1 MVAKPL
7 LKKFKDLTN
16 EEQKKIVEQV
26 KDIPE
31 FAKKTKKQIK
41 NTLNKVFTKAMDSKQ
56 KLINIMRKQL
66 RERKPPIDV
75 TDTFRGKGKE
85 TTMVNRVPP
94 EQQMTK
100 NKAMDLNLFEVP
112 QETIDKNIMRNT
124 LKKSGGGSLKS
135 NRSYRGYGKA
145 RRG

>member
-1 MVAKPL
+1 MKKAL
-7 LKKFKDLTN
+7 LKKFKDLTTK
-16 EEQKKIVEQV
+16 EQDEIVEQV

-75 TDTFRGKGKE
+75 SDTLRGRGRE

>member
-1 MVAKPL
+1 MKKAL
-7 LKKFKDLTN
+7 LKKFKDLTM
-16 EEQKKIVEQV
+16 EQQKKVVEQV

-31 FAKKTKKQIK
+31 FAGKKVGEIKKK
-41 NTLNKVFTKAMDSKQ
+41 LKEVFTKDMSSKQ
-56 KLINIMRKQL
+56 KLINSMRKKL

-75 TDTFRGKGKE
+75 SDTLRGKGKE

-100 NKAMDLNLFEVP
+100 NKTMDLNLFEVP
-112 QETIDKNIMRNT
+112 QETIDKNIMKNT

-135 NRSYRGYGKA
+135 NRSYRGYGAA
-145 RRG
+145 RKG

>member
-1 MVAKPL
+1 MKKAL
-7 LKKFKDLTN
+7 LKKFKDLTTK
-16 EEQKKIVEQV
+16 EQDEIVEQV

-31 FAKKTKKQIK
+31 FAGKKVGEIKKK
-41 NTLNKVFTKAMDSKQ
+41 LKEVFTKDMSSKQ
-56 KLINIMRKQL
+56 KLINSMRKKL

-75 TDTFRGKGKE
+75 SDTLRGKGKE

-112 QETIDKNIMRNT
+112 QETIDKNIMKNT
-124 LKKSGGGSLKS
+124 LKKSGGGRL
-135 NRSYRGYGKA
+135 RSYRGYGAA
-145 RRG
+145 RKG

>member
-1 MVAKPL
+1 MKKVL
-7 LKKFKDLTN
+7 VKKFKDLTSK
-16 EEQKKIVEQV
+16 EQDEIVEQV

-31 FAKKTKKQIK
+31 FAKKTNKQIK

-56 KLINIMRKQL
+56 KLINIMRKKL
-66 RERKPPIDV
+66 RDKKPPIDIS
-75 TDTFRGKGKE
+75 DTLTGKGKE

-94 EQQMTK
+94 KQQMTK
-100 NKAMDLNLFEVP
+100 NQAMDLDLFEVP
-112 QETIDKNIMRNT
+112 QETIDKSIMKNT

>member
-31 FAKKTKKQIK
+31 FANKTIKQIK
-41 NTLNKVFTKAMDSKQ
+41 NKLKEVFSKDVSSKQ
-56 KLINIMRKQL
+56 RLINSMRKKL
-66 RERKPPIDV
+66 RDRKPDFDP
-75 TDTFRGKGKE
+75 TDTFDKS
-85 TTMVNRVPP
+85 TMVGRVPP
-94 EQQMTK
+94 KQQMTK
-100 NKAMDLNLFEVP
+100 NQAMDLDLFEVDP
-112 QETIDKNIMRNT
+112 KDIDKSIMKNT
-124 LKKSGGGSLKS
+124 LKKSGGGRL
-135 NRSYRGYGKA
+135 RSYRGYGKA